1 MRLSTFSEPQILEL
15 VSFFVL
21 PQACKLLELGEFEIA
36 ANKMRLLRMRIGE
49 VRGEPDPT
57 SPNR

>member
-36 ANKMRLLRMRIGE
+36 ANKCGHYECEL
-49 VRGEPDPT
+49 VR
-57 SPNR
+57 